1 MVLLNEL
8 FEDVTLSTK
17 PLTRIL
23 LDKHGINILAVGL
36 KKGLLLPEHTTPV
49 KAKLCVLDGEIEF
62 RISNKTIKLT
72 SLDTYEIP
80 VGVLHSVMALSDAI
94 FMVIKNTKK

>member
-8 FEDVTLSTK
+8 FEDVTLSNK
-17 PLTRIL
+17 PLTRVL
-23 LDKHGINILAVGL
+23 FKKHGIHILAVGL
-36 KKGLLLPEHTTPV
+36 KKGLLFPEHTTPV

-62 RISNKTIKLT
+62 RISNKVIKLS

-80 VGVLHSVMALSDAI
+80 VDIPHSVMATADAI
-94 FMVIKNTKK
+94 FMIIKNTKK